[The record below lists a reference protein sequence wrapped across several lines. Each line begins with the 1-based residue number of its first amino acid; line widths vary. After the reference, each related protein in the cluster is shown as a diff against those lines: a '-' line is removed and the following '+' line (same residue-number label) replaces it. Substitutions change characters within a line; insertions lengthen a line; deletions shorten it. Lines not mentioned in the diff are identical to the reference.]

1 MLLQLLQWNSFNLA
15 ATTATPQYDE
25 YYEDGTTE
33 NSQQYD
39 DVPATTTPPLAKQ
52 KKEGRMI
59 VNVVTSAPR
68 IVFHNNSTT
77 PLPAIS
83 STALPVVKPSA
94 KSVEENLVVDAFHR
108 NGHFPDFEDSPAH
121 LHVAESNQPA
131 RVNVRP
137 ASSGKD
143 YEYEY
148 IYYYYDDEDEDN
160 STSKKADSSAAIDA
174 SSQGADLAQGVPVQ
188 NSFESDK
195 ISVSSKS
202 FLIAAF

>member
-1 MLLQLLQWNSFNLA
+1 M
-15 ATTATPQYDE
+15 YDE

-39 DVPATTTPPLAKQ
+39 ELPATTQPPTVQ
-52 KKEGRMI
+52 QEKKGRMI
-59 VNVVTSAPR
+59 INVVTSAPR
-68 IVFHNNSTT
+68 FEVENRNSTT
-77 PLPAIS
+77 AAPVIS
-83 STALPVVKPSA
+83 STSAPVTVAAPAA

-108 NGHFPDFEDSPAH
+108 SGHFPDFEDSPAH
-121 LHVAESNQPA
+121 LHTAESNQPA

-160 STSKKADSSAAIDA
+160 STAKKTDSSSTSADVGAVNLP
-174 SSQGADLAQGVPVQ
+174 QGAADVS
-188 NSFESDK
+188 SFEADK
-195 ISVSSKS
+195 IAVASK
-202 FLIAAF
+202 FNPA